1 MKQTPI
7 CLLIAA
13 TLAIGPF
20 NGAYAAPSSGD
31 THDTQ
36 PIHHVKDAPST
47 HTNLHMNSQNA
58 FQEGNFARWGGSVTT
73 PPRLEPQRTKF
84 SYIVEFTSPDMR
96 EIVKA
101 ALSKMKDVKILYDY
115 SILFQA
121 VSVETY
127 PEVAAALRYAK
138 GVKSVEVCSA
148 LQPLSKQNKAA
159 AQKAEAAAQNA
170 ATAAAQAAPSTSV
183 SSVERE
189 QARKLINVDKAIA
202 YLKALH
208 QQNPD
213 NPIAVHYD
221 GRGMRIAHM
230 DTGMDAW
237 HQDMRIDS
245 DAKGAKGYMDKD
257 SLSPEDKPF
266 YINEK
271 VPHSFNYLTGGKV
284 TKELGDDGEEYPD
297 AHGMHIA
304 GILAANAKDPT
315 KGVVG
320 VAPNAQILSYKIYSD
335 ISEAFAGDETMFHAF
350 EDAISHH
357 ADVISISSGF
367 HGTGLVGEKYWSAIR
382 HLRHAGIPVCVAAGN
397 YATSAA
403 DNSWDLYPDNAL
415 NMIDTGNQT
424 RTAAHE
430 DAISVA
436 SARNNHINL
445 ASVSINGH
453 EFPYAQIGVFFDE
466 NKVMGTSNDP
476 QARMKD
482 KSFKFIYL
490 GKCQDEDIAGKDL
503 AGKIV
508 VMDRIFST
516 DMKYAFKKVRDK
528 GAVAVIVVN
537 TVSYYNRDNWKTV
550 PAIGYERDDHT
561 HVQVFSLSGNDGKT
575 LWDMITNKSDQNQN
589 APVQAATN
597 GTAASAAP
605 ASATATGTAPAAQ
618 AATAQNLDYSA
629 NMDAFDAHKPK
640 IGQEKELPLH
650 FTGRFF
656 VESDNVVPAGSTS
669 WGPRTDLLLKP
680 DVSAP
685 GKNIYSTLNNN
696 AYAYDSGTSMA
707 TPFVSASTVLI
718 RPRLKELVKD
728 ANLVA
733 ANIDLVTLTKI
744 MLQNTA
750 HPMVDPTTSDQSSA
764 GHLFASPRQQGAG
777 LIDVLAA
784 LKNNVVV
791 SSAAKG
797 SDGAYNEY
805 GAVSLR
811 EIKGASKHFDITL
824 RNTSDAP
831 CTFNVSSSSVTSDG
845 EISKVKLDEN
855 FEGEGNAAGKKTVA
869 EIHPVKVKGAS
880 VHFDAA
886 GDNGSTVTITVP
898 AHGTYN
904 LAGTLNVG
912 AAANANKFVE
922 GFLSF
927 KSQTTNQPDL
937 SMPFMGFAG
946 NWNAEEIIDKWAW
959 EKGSRSGHIVGYD
972 EEGKL
977 KRPGTL
983 NVGVGGEHGIDM
995 FHPEGVIQNTAD
1007 GNPNQVQDPT
1017 FFSLNNVSTNF
1028 GPGNKTYNAVRAWA
1042 KHLAA
1047 QNPSATPATPT
1058 GTTDDTSSEVGTQN
1072 SSNSPLISNCTRNK
1086 SVVPAPLILRSCND
1100 AKVSIVNQKDEKG
1113 QRVLR
1118 TLAVQQFIRG
1128 ILNSRAND
1136 AKGMKMSKMKVDA
1149 DLRWDG
1155 QVYSPKTIDVPSF
1168 DASESDTRQVISPGL
1183 TSVAEGQYWYKFQ
1196 YRLTPDYPY
1205 QVSYIPVKVD
1215 NTAPEIVRVDASN
1228 PASIK
1233 IFARDSYHQ
1242 QKDVSKTEFD
1252 FDQILHPEAFE
1263 TKYIPVWQVD
1273 AGFVDGENNLQK
1285 TLKVLKVDNPGVELT
1300 SEDKQNGISEYTVE
1314 DVTNELL
1321 PGKTLEIVALDG
1333 CSNFSKRFQ
1342 VQFGEAANGTLPYT
1356 CVSDADNA
1364 NSPKQQGVIQN
1375 LKIAPA
1381 PSTPSGS
1388 TSTSTP
1394 SSEPVSSQKP
1404 TLAINYKQSDIE
1416 KDLSKIVLPT
1426 RVKPKH
1432 YQKKDEYTGETTDY
1446 EDTGEQGKK
1455 DSDGKPLYDDGTPI
1469 ETVTATLEDHHDGS
1483 FSMYFKNAST
1493 GKKEKNCDYA
1503 ALVKPLADGGFDIRG
1518 TLYNVSPQAKLMS
1531 RPYINGNDNKKG
1543 KEVVTYNFRKEGDRT
1558 ALDFDLYAN
1567 TDDISNEDG
1576 YDFSVDQRL
1585 CVVDQ
1590 GKETNV
1596 AVIKITTDHAVTVE
1610 KSKVCA
1616 PLGDGLDQVSECG
1629 GTKKKPIATPYTDS
1643 NNNTYYIVKDHLML
1657 QPGYAVKITSY
1668 NPGKTGLNPLFTKTY
1683 YCDSTEDHHDFDA
1696 NDNALPEF
1704 IFYVPIHVL
1713 QGFNQV
1719 NYQVF
1724 KIACDEHGK
1733 AKKPL
1738 ELIDDKQSPNKNI
1751 VSEEGKCIYVDM
1763 NRPELRID
1771 KNFFNPV
1778 LSSNHDVQAAGESRN
1793 IVYIKKSPLKLKGT
1807 LGDKGGFTWKFRI
1820 NESQVNEYL
1829 IYGDLTSDNT
1839 RPFSVTIPCEDG
1851 DRLDWAAS
1859 DYLGNQP
1866 DHIDDL
1872 DGKQY
1877 QPTYHD
1883 QYYIYFDNVKPK
1895 LSVECDSSEKIDQQ
1909 ANQTGVNLS
1918 IPYSKDDGNPLFVN
1932 IAYSDMRS
1940 KASGNTPAKPGKIQ
1954 WRSIKINGKEYDP
1967 GTPLNA
1973 YEPIK
1978 EDYDD
1983 SHHTYYYRID
1993 VTVADYAGNVSAKSC
2008 VFDFLHRD
2016 EDDDDMPSFDD
2027 ITVEPPVQKTYPV
2040 SLDGNGVTAKEDASA
2055 PTSSTVL
2062 SGEEFTLPECMFKAP
2077 DGKVFNG
2084 WILHDTGRDVLH
2096 AVGDSLIVKKPLTI
2110 KASWVDA
2117 PGTQSAPVTV
2127 TYEKN
2132 GGTNGCDA
2140 AVTLPKGSKYTLPK
2154 CSFTAPE
2161 NAAFKAWSV
2170 NGATHQPGD
2179 AITVNENTIVTALW
2193 ESTTPAPSPLPEQS
2207 TPSSGTTSGSDNGA
2221 TAGDAG
2227 TVGTAGGAG
2236 AAGAGAAGDAG
2247 AASTPANSNAA
2258 VQTVPYPQECTPV
2271 QGATAEDTMQH
2282 IVNTVFSGSTGAV
2295 SEAVLAGK
2303 DSYLDALSANALA
2316 GSLHAPVLLTNIDA
2330 LPAQTIDE
2338 LQRLKVKNVVV
2349 CGGTN
2354 VISSA
2359 VEQQLADMNIHVKR
2373 VAGQWASDTANS
2385 IATQIK
2391 NPSDTCFI
2399 ATSWGYADALSASSY
2414 AYEHHAPIFLTNYDS
2429 AALDDNTIA
2438 TIKKGGYKHVYIV
2451 GGESVVSPEVE
2462 AQLAD
2467 AGIAGAKRVAG
2478 ETQYDTS
2485 AQLAQLFISK
2495 GMSADNMVVSTGW
2508 GYADALCGAALCAQ
2522 HNSVMILADDSNQS
2536 AVEALAQTHQ
2546 QDVKHYYILGGQS
2559 VVGPATIH
2567 ALEREFAAE

>member
-96 EIVKA
+96 ESVKA

-127 PEVAAALRYAK
+127 PEVAEALRYAK

-159 AQKAEAAAQNA
+159 AQKAEAADR
-170 ATAAAQAAPSTSV
+170 AAAPTSV

-208 QQNPD
+208 EQNPD
-213 NPIAVHYD
+213 NPIAQNYD

-237 HQDMRIDS
+237 HQDMRIDP
-245 DAKGAKGYMDKD
+245 DVKGTDGYMDKA
-257 SLSPEDKPF
+257 SLSPEDQQF

-284 TKELGDDGEEYPD
+284 TKELGDDGEEYAD

-367 HGTGLVGEKYWSAIR
+367 HGTGLVGEKYWRAIR
-382 HLRHAGIPVCVAAGN
+382 HLRDAGIPVCVAAGN

-445 ASVSINGH
+445 SSVSINGH

-575 LWDMITNKSDQNQN
+575 LWDMITNKADQNQN
-589 APVQAATN
+589 TPGQAATN

-728 ANLVA
+728 ANLVSA
-733 ANIDLVTLTKI
+733 KIDLVTLTKI

-750 HPMVDPTTSDQSSA
+750 HPMVDPTTSDQSAA

-831 CTFNVSSSSVTSDG
+831 CTFNVSSSSITTDG

-855 FEGEGNAAGKKTVA
+855 FKGEGNDAGKKTVA

-904 LAGTLNVG
+904 LAGSLNVG

-927 KSQTTNQPDL
+927 KSQTANQPDL

-983 NVGVGGEHGIDM
+983 NVGVGGEHDIDM

-1007 GNPNQVQDPT
+1007 GNPKQVQDPT

-1028 GPGNKTYNAVRAWA
+1028 GPGNETYNAVRAWA

-1047 QNPSATPATPT
+1047 QNPSTTPATPT
-1058 GTTDDTSSEVGTQN
+1058 GTTDDTSSEVGAQD

-1136 AKGMKMSKMKVDA
+1136 AKGIKMSKLKVNA

-1168 DASESDTRQVISPGL
+1168 DTSESATHQVINPGL

-1233 IFARDSYHQ
+1233 IFARDSFHQ

-1285 TLKVLKVDNPGVELT
+1285 KLKVLKVDNPGAELT

-1388 TSTSTP
+1388 TSASTP
-1394 SSEPVSSQKP
+1394 SSEPVSTQKP
-1404 TLAINYKQSDIE
+1404 TMAIDYKQSDIE
-1416 KDLSKIVLPT
+1416 TDLSKIVLPT

-1531 RPYINGNDNKKG
+1531 RPYINGTDNHKG
-1543 KEVVTYNFRKEGDRT
+1543 KAVTTYNFRKEGNRT

-1585 CVVDQ
+1585 CVIDQ

-1616 PLGDGLDQVSECG
+1616 PAGDGLDQITECG
-1629 GTKKKPIATPYTDS
+1629 GTKKTTATPYTDT
-1643 NNNTYYIVKDHLML
+1643 NNNTYYVVKDHLKL

-1668 NPGKTGLNPLFTKTY
+1668 NPGKTGLAPLFTKTY
-1683 YCDSTEDHHDFDA
+1683 YCDSTDGHHDYDYD
-1696 NDNALPEF
+1696 NDKALPEYM
-1704 IFYVPIHVL
+1704 FYVPIRVL

-1724 KIACDEHGK
+1724 KIACDENGK
-1733 AKKPL
+1733 AKTPL
-1738 ELIDDKQSPNKNI
+1738 ELIDDKQSAKKNI

-1778 LSSNHDVQAAGESRN
+1778 VFSSHDAQAAGESRN
-1793 IVYIKKSPLKLKGT
+1793 VVYIKQSPLKLKGT
-1807 LGDKGGFTWKFRI
+1807 LGDKGGFNWKFRI

-1859 DYLGNQP
+1859 DYVGNQP
-1866 DHIDDL
+1866 DHIADL
-1872 DGKQY
+1872 NGEPY

-1883 QYYIYFDNVKPK
+1883 QYYIYLDNVKPTLK
-1895 LSVECDSSEKIDQQ
+1895 VECESSEKIDPQ
-1909 ANQTGVNLS
+1909 AKQTGDSLS
-1918 IPYSKDDGNPLFVN
+1918 IPYSTDSGNQLFVN
-1932 IAYSDMRS
+1932 IAYFDKRS
-1940 KASGNTPAKPGKIQ
+1940 EDPAKPGKIQ
-1954 WRSIKINGKEYDP
+1954 RHSIKINGKEYDP
-1967 GTPLNA
+1967 GTPLKA
-1973 YEPIK
+1973 YAPLAYYDNDDNQF
-1978 EDYDD
+1978 DY
-1983 SHHTYYYRID
+1983 YKID
-1993 VTVADYAGNVSAKSC
+1993 VTAVDYAGNVSATWCSC
-2008 VFDFLHRD
+2008 KFPHSDDPD
-2016 EDDDDMPSFDD
+2016 EMPSFHD
-2027 ITVEPPVQKTYPV
+2027 VEVKTDKKSEKDKLSVNLYR
-2040 SLDGNGVTAKEDASA
+2040 NVTKEDASN
-2055 PTSSTVL
+2055 PTTSKVFP
-2062 SGEEFTLPECMFKAP
+2062 GEDFTLPECMFKAP

-2084 WILHDTGRDVLH
+2084 WTLHDTGRDALH
-2096 AVGDSLIVKKPLTI
+2096 AVGETFIVKTPLTF

-2132 GGTNGCDA
+2132 GGSNGCDA
-2140 AVTLPKGSKYTLPK
+2140 AVTLPRGSKYTLPK

-2161 NAAFKAWSV
+2161 NTAFKAWSV
-2170 NGATHQPGD
+2170 NGATHQTGD
-2179 AITVNENTIVTALW
+2179 TVTVNENTIVTALW
-2193 ESTTPAPSPLPEQS
+2193 ESTTPAPSPLPEQI

-2221 TAGDAG
+2221 TPGDAG
-2227 TVGTAGGAG
+2227 TSGTAGGAGGSGAAGTAGGAG
-2236 AAGAGAAGDAG
+2236 AAGAGAAGAST
-2247 AASTPANSNAA
+2247 ASTPANSNAA
-2258 VQTVPYPQECTPV
+2258 VQAVPYPQECTPV
-2271 QGATAEDTMQH
+2271 QGATADDTMQH

-2316 GSLHAPVLLTNIDA
+2316 GSLHAPVLLTNVDA
-2330 LPAQTIDE
+2330 LPTQTIDE
-2338 LQRLKVKNVVV
+2338 LRRLKVQRVVV
-2349 CGGTN
+2349 CGGEH
-2354 VISSA
+2354 VVSPA
-2359 VEQQLADMNIHVKR
+2359 VEQQLAGLNIQVKR
-2373 VAGQWASDTANS
+2373 IAGQWADDTANS
-2385 IATQIK
+2385 IAQNIK

-2399 ATSWGYADALSASSY
+2399 ATSWGYADALSASPY
-2414 AYEHHAPIFLTNYDS
+2414 AYEHHAPIFLTNYNS
-2429 AALDDNTIA
+2429 AALDKNTISA
-2438 TIKKGGYKHVYIV
+2438 IKKGGYKHVYIV

-2536 AVEALAQTHQ
+2536 AVEALAQTHK

>member
-1 MKQTPI
+1 MKQKPI

-36 PIHHVKDAPST
+36 PIHHVKDASST
-47 HTNLHMNSQNA
+47 HNNLHVTTRA
-58 FQEGNFARWGGSVTT
+58 VEQEGNFARWGGSVTT
-73 PPRLEPQRTKF
+73 PPYLAPQRDKF

-96 EIVKA
+96 ESVKA
-101 ALSKMKDVKILYDY
+101 ALGQMKDVKVLYDY

-121 VSVETY
+121 VAVETY

-148 LQPLSKQNKAA
+148 VQPLSKQHKAA
-159 AQKAEAAAQNA
+159 AQNVESTAAQTAETASNQAAAPA
-170 ATAAAQAAPSTSV
+170 SF

-208 QQNPD
+208 EQNPD
-213 NPIAVHYD
+213 NPIAQNYD

-237 HQDMRIDS
+237 HQDMRIDP
-245 DAKGAKGYMDKD
+245 DAKGVKGYMDEAH
-257 SLSPEDKPF
+257 LSREDKPF

-284 TKELGDDGEEYPD
+284 TKELGDDGEEYAD

-382 HLRHAGIPVCVAAGN
+382 HLRDAGIPVCVAAGN

-445 ASVSINGH
+445 SSVSINGH

-575 LWDMITNKSDQNQN
+575 LWDMITNKADQNQN
-589 APVQAATN
+589 TPAQAATN
-597 GTAASAAP
+597 GTAASAAS
-605 ASATATGTAPAAQ
+605 ASSTATGTAP

-707 TPFVSASTVLI
+707 APFVSASTVLI

-831 CTFNVSSSSVTSDG
+831 CTFNVSSSSITTDG
-845 EISKVKLDEN
+845 ETSKVKLDEN

-904 LAGTLNVG
+904 LAGSLNVG
-912 AAANANKFVE
+912 EAANANKFVE

-927 KSQTTNQPDL
+927 KSQTANQPDL

-983 NVGVGGEHGIDM
+983 NVGVGGEHDIDM

-1028 GPGNKTYNAVRAWA
+1028 GPGNETYNAVRAWA

-1058 GTTDDTSSEVGTQN
+1058 GTTDDTSSEVGAQD

-1136 AKGMKMSKMKVDA
+1136 AKGMKMSKLKVNA

-1168 DASESDTRQVISPGL
+1168 DTSDSATHQVINPGL

-1285 TLKVLKVDNPGVELT
+1285 KLKVLKVDNPGSELT
-1300 SEDKQNGISEYTVE
+1300 SEDKQNGISEYTIE

-1356 CVSDADNA
+1356 CVSDADNS

-1375 LKIAPA
+1375 LQIAPA

-1404 TLAINYKQSDIE
+1404 TMAIDYKQSDIE

-1432 YQKKDEYTGETTDY
+1432 YQKKDPYTDETIDY

-1531 RPYINGNDNKKG
+1531 RPYINGSDNHKG
-1543 KEVVTYNFRKEGDRT
+1543 KEVVTYNFRKEGERT

-1616 PLGDGLDQVSECG
+1616 PAGDGLDQITECG
-1629 GTKKKPIATPYTDS
+1629 GTKKTTATPYTDT
-1643 NNNTYYIVKDHLML
+1643 NNNTYYVVKDHLKL

-1668 NPGKTGLNPLFTKTY
+1668 NPGKTGLEPLFSKTY
-1683 YCDSTEDHHDFDA
+1683 YCDSTEGQHDYDY
-1696 NDNALPEF
+1696 DNNKDLPQF
-1704 IFYVPIHVL
+1704 MFYVPIRVL

-1724 KIACDEHGK
+1724 KIACDENGK
-1733 AKKPL
+1733 AKMPL
-1738 ELIDDKQSPNKNI
+1738 ELIDDKQSAQKNI

-1778 LSSNHDVQAAGESRN
+1778 VFANHDAQAPGEAKN
-1793 IVYIKKSPLKLKGT
+1793 VVYIKHSPLKLKGT
-1807 LGDKGGFTWKFRI
+1807 LGDKGGFNWKFRI

-1859 DYLGNQP
+1859 DYVGNQP
-1866 DHIDDL
+1866 DHIADL
-1872 DGKQY
+1872 NGEQY

-1883 QYYIYFDNVKPK
+1883 QYYIYLDNVKPTLK
-1895 LSVECDSSEKIDQQ
+1895 VECESSEKIDQQ
-1909 ANQTGVNLS
+1909 AKQTGDSLS
-1918 IPYSKDDGNPLFVN
+1918 IPYSTDSRNQLFVN
-1932 IAYSDMRS
+1932 IAYFDKRS
-1940 KASGNTPAKPGKIQ
+1940 EDPAKPGKIQ
-1954 WRSIKINGKEYDP
+1954 RHSIKINGKEYDP
-1967 GTPLNA
+1967 GTPLKA
-1973 YEPIK
+1973 YAPLAYYDNDDNQF
-1978 EDYDD
+1978 DY
-1983 SHHTYYYRID
+1983 YKID
-1993 VTVADYAGNVSAKSC
+1993 VTAVDYAGNVSATWCSC
-2008 VFDFLHRD
+2008 KFPHSDDPD
-2016 EDDDDMPSFDD
+2016 EMPSFHD
-2027 ITVEPPVQKTYPV
+2027 VEVKTDKKSEKDKLKVNLYR
-2040 SLDGNGVTAKEDASA
+2040 NVTKEDASN
-2055 PTSSTVL
+2055 PTTSKVFP
-2062 SGEEFTLPECMFKAP
+2062 GEDFTLPECMFKAP

-2096 AVGDSLIVKKPLTI
+2096 AVGESFIVKTPLTF

-2132 GGTNGCDA
+2132 GGANGVDA
-2140 AVTLPKGSKYTLPK
+2140 SVTLPKGSTYTLPK
-2154 CSFTAPE
+2154 CSFTAPDKQ
-2161 NAAFKAWSV
+2161 AFKAWSV

-2179 AITVNENTIVTALW
+2179 TVTVSENTLVTALW
-2193 ESTTPAPSPLPEQS
+2193 APIVPPSVTLPPAGETPGTTDTTTPGTTDTTTPGETVENPQGSTS
-2207 TPSSGTTSGSDNGA
+2207 TPEAEQPTIPD
-2221 TAGDAG
+2221 
-2227 TVGTAGGAG
+2227 
-2236 AAGAGAAGDAG
+2236 
-2247 AASTPANSNAA
+2247 TPIA
-2258 VQTVPYPQECTPV
+2258 YPQECTSV
-2271 QGATAEDTMQH
+2271 QGATAEDTMQY
-2282 IVNTVFSGSTGAV
+2282 IVNTVFDGTTGAV

-2316 GSLHAPVLLTNIDA
+2316 GNLHAPVLLTNIDA

-2451 GGESVVSPEVE
+2451 GGENVVSSDVE

-2467 AGIAGAKRVAG
+2467 AGIAGVQRVAG

-2495 GMSADNMVVSTGW
+2495 GMSANNMVVSTGW

-2522 HNSVMILADDSNQS
+2522 HNSVMILADDSDQS
-2536 AVEALAQTHQ
+2536 AIEALAHQ
-2546 QDVKHYYILGGQS
+2546 YKQDVKHYYILGGQS
-2559 VVGPATIH
+2559 VVGATTIRT
-2567 ALEREFAAE
+2567 LEREFGAE